1 MRPTFLT
8 IVLCCSLIALATAL
22 DGSNRKEATDST
34 TTVQS
39 AEISAMVNNTG
50 SKVGVVPFRDTLFY
64 LSNRI
69 GSHTAEDRARNI
81 TKRIRSVYEAPFF
94 YPDSL
99 SLVEDESFTEII
111 YAPDIVVMSV
121 TEKDAQSASKSRS
134 ELAEVNLVSIKNA
147 IVQERELNRASNIG
161 KRMGWILLIL
171 SLLFLIIRLINLLF
185 RKLTNYLKNKSVY
198 LHSRLG
204 FLKFLLL
211 SHETFEIYLF
221 KIIGFLRL
229 SLQVIIVLISFP
241 ILFSIIPVTRTWTV
255 TLLGWVLNP
264 LNATLSGIW
273 LYLPKLFA
281 IIVIYLV
288 FKYAIRLL
296 QYIFSKISDGTFRFE
311 GFHRD
316 WATPTFSIVRF
327 LLYAFMLVLIFPLL
341 PGSDSDAFK
350 GISVF
355 LGILFSLGSSSVI
368 GNILAGLVITYMRP
382 FQIGDRIKIG
392 EITGDVIE
400 KTSLVT
406 RIRTVKNEDIT
417 VPNSSILNS
426 SCINYSAN
434 AGKKG
439 KGLIIFTSVTIGY
452 DVQWRLV
459 HETLLKAA
467 SRTETILKK
476 PEPFVLQTSLDDF
489 SVAYQLN
496 GYTKEANSQA
506 MVYSTL
512 HQNIQDCCN
521 EAGIEIMSPSYTNLR
536 DGNNTTIP
544 AEYLPGDYKA
554 PPFTVK

>member
-1 MRPTFLT
+1 
-8 IVLCCSLIALATAL
+8 
-22 DGSNRKEATDST
+22 
-34 TTVQS
+34 
-39 AEISAMVNNTG
+39 
-50 SKVGVVPFRDTLFY
+50 
-64 LSNRI
+64 
-69 GSHTAEDRARNI
+69 
-81 TKRIRSVYEAPFF
+81 
-94 YPDSL
+94 
-99 SLVEDESFTEII
+99 
-111 YAPDIVVMSV
+111 
-121 TEKDAQSASKSRS
+121 
-134 ELAEVNLVSIKNA
+134 LAEVNLDSIKKA
-147 IVQERELNRASNIG
+147 IEQERELNRTSNIG
-161 KRMGWILLIL
+161 KRLGWIILIL
-171 SLLFLIIRLINLLF
+171 SLLFLIIHLINLLF
-185 RKLTNYLKNKSVY
+185 RKLTNYLKNKIIY
-198 LHSRLG
+198 LHGRLG
-204 FLKFLLL
+204 FLKFLL
-211 SHETFEIYLF
+211 HNQETFDIYLF

-229 SLQVIIVLISFP
+229 TLQVMVVIISFP
-241 ILFSIIPVTRTWTV
+241 ILFSILPVTRTWTV

-288 FKYAIRLL
+288 FKYALRLL
-296 QYIFSKISDGTFRFE
+296 HYVFSKISDGTFRFD
-311 GFHRD
+311 GFHKD

-417 VPNSSILNS
+417 VPNSSILHS

-439 KGLIIFTSVTIGY
+439 KGLIIYTSVTIGY

-467 SRTETILKK
+467 SRTESILKK

-521 EAGIEIMSPSYTNLR
+521 EAGIEIMSPHYTNLR
-536 DGNNTTIP
+536 DGSGVAIP
-544 AEYLPGDYKA
+544 AEYLTHGSS
-554 PPFTVK
+554 PPPHIVE